1 MSLFGLALSPEEI
14 QLISQKGLSNY
25 EKLILA
31 MEAIKHRHPQAVIT
45 CEEIAEFI
53 NGNPK
58 KIRGIRPLLTA
69 IKKRYPTFPDHMIE
83 KSKNSRDIRE
93 GLLAETRREL
103 GLDQ

>member
-1 MSLFGLALSPEEI
+1 MSKLGKVLSSMELESI
-14 QLISQKGLSNY
+14 KQKGLSNY
-25 EKLILA
+25 ENIIVA
-31 MEAIKHRHPQAVIT
+31 MEAIKQRQPQAVIT
-45 CEEIAEFI
+45 CEDVAEFI
-53 NGNPK
+53 HGDSK